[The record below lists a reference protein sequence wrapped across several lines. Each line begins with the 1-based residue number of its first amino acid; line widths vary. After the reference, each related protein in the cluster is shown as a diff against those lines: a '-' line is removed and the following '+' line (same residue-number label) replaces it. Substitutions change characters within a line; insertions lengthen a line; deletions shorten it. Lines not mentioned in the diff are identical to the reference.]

1 MLSSPLFTIVAAGMS
16 MTEVWAKASFIVK
29 FICVLMLIM
38 GLISLYVAIER
49 WVSFKK
55 SSEASQALGA
65 ELNEAFQKGD
75 LKAALDACNKPEYE
89 SSYLGKVLAPGLIEV
104 QDGVT
109 QASISASERAIERQ
123 SIQEDASLK
132 KGMTILATTGATAPF
147 VGLVGTVFG
156 IIHTMGGLGEG
167 DLTAIVGEIGEA
179 LYATAIGIAVA
190 IVAVW
195 LYNYFNGRLDTIR
208 RDIRISV
215 HEFNDWCLRKLT

>member
-104 QDGVT
+104 
-109 QASISASERAIERQ
+109 
-123 SIQEDASLK
+123 
-132 KGMTILATTGATAPF
+132 
-147 VGLVGTVFG
+147 
-156 IIHTMGGLGEG
+156 
-167 DLTAIVGEIGEA
+167 
-179 LYATAIGIAVA
+179 
-190 IVAVW
+190 
-195 LYNYFNGRLDTIR
+195 
-208 RDIRISV
+208 
-215 HEFNDWCLRKLT
+215 